1 VPGLPASG
9 TGKLFAFLP
18 QPLTRKTGL
27 QKSKKIR
34 DKIGNRTKI
43 DVMGGYEVACDIR
56 ELRDAAKYGANAM
69 GQFANFVG
77 WSLTTVND
85 YATLAETWPNADE
98 FAKIAA
104 KKNKNGIPL
113 TWTHFI
119 VLMREPNE
127 ERRQILMRDAL
138 NKGWTVAALEKARGE
153 ESDGSDSNGRV
164 HTPEAHC
171 TDGGDTRPA
180 EPLKIMVNDVAEK
193 LTALK
198 TKWEKEI
205 LTEIAKVPT
214 DQLETTLSFLQES
227 RKQVAELH
235 KTTLDSIDLAIRQVE
250 ESLSLAAKKQAA
262 NRDVAKTRCAH
273 EAA

>member
-1 VPGLPASG
+1 
-9 TGKLFAFLP
+9 
-18 QPLTRKTGL
+18 
-27 QKSKKIR
+27 
-34 DKIGNRTKI
+34 
-43 DVMGGYEVACDIR
+43 MGGYEVACDIR